1 MRQQAGI
8 NVGQLAA
15 LSPRVDALAGDQLA
29 ASLHAAEPG
38 LKVCLQNLVVSR

>member
-1 MRQQAGI
+1 MRAQAAI

-29 ASLHAAEPG
+29 SSLHTAEPG
-38 LKVCLQNLVVSR
+38 LKEVRHPCHMKI